1 MARSIT
7 SSDANGATFE
17 TVGSTGGFSAGDL
30 IYYGTTGYGKIPASA
45 VPSTATS
52 SLTKAYPSLPT
63 NGTSNGYFAP
73 TNFAGLGFSR
83 SVVLLSNGNAVAV
96 YGNPIDGYP
105 YFVIYN
111 PTTRAIVAGPTVIS
125 TTFIMSAATNTTGVN
140 IGVLLLSS
148 GNFVVFWGNSAGGTT
163 SRVNYAQYTNAGV
176 IVGAV
181 TQDTTLAV
189 DNTNQGC
196 MRGVGL
202 ANGGFVLAF
211 GNNTGTAVY
220 FRAYDSAGVGQ
231 FAWVTFS
238 PFSNGSASGSN
249 PSWGLAA
256 RSDNTYLLTGQST
269 TAGTYN
275 YAIYNYAGTA
285 VVATTTFL
293 VTGGT
298 TNGTTD
304 CATLS
309 DGTTFV
315 IAYAGQ
321 TATSTQGWNF
331 RFLPTGN
338 VLGSP
343 FFLQGNFNS
352 SGGNPAVNYV
362 RVWPLS
368 SNRFLITGVDSNNM
382 GAYAV
387 FNSSGTPLL
396 GISGTFGTASSTR
409 SFGSNYQVS
418 TPVLGVIETGGN
430 AEVYSIARVGVNSSS
445 TTFFRISLT
454 TYNMVSTT
462 TTSGALSIPTATTP
476 TSGYAGTNST
486 PSKASFALSNGVYPY
501 APKLSSGAAA
511 TAAGVY
517 PTPVSVIN
525 TVNTF
530 DMCVLSN
537 GNVCVVTSN
546 GGVVSAY
553 IYNPITL
560 ALISSSA
567 INSISG
573 NTVTTSDQQTP
584 YVRVT
589 PLSGGS
595 FCVGVGTTSTNLRLT
610 AFTSAF
616 VQQGSTVN
624 ITTVAQ
630 TFGSQPNNFA
640 LCTISGDRVVVV
652 YLTTATNLNYA
663 VYSSTLAAVVAGTT
677 AVTDTTTVY
686 GNAVCA
692 TPNGFMVSASRGTAA
707 TYNYYT
713 FFEYSANLFTQ
724 PSFATAS
731 VFAANL
737 NAPTFTVSNYN
748 GVVYSLVRNNTT
760 SASMYAM
767 TGTSTT
773 QVLVATSTA
782 IGTTTIG
789 SGITAAGTPY
799 MIYQDTTNLTTGV
812 QSPNMTTVA
821 SLTGWTAPTT
831 RTSNE
836 TVQIRSVPLYGNMV
850 LVAYL
855 IDTST
860 ALVFGTLQI
869 NGSPDSAV
877 FTTADATAGVPVYPL
892 ATTTV
897 SPAITNNTFAGVAVT
912 DCAAGGTGVIQT
924 TGTTNL
930 NSTYPT
936 TTAQTFD
943 YTGQAAPGLKGT
955 ISGRSISMRKS

>member
-63 NGTSNGYFAP
+63 NGTSGGYFQP

-83 SVVLLSNGNAVAV
+83 SVVLLSNGNAVAA
-96 YGNPIDGYP
+96 YGNPVDGYP
-105 YFVIYN
+105 YFVIFN

-125 TTFIMSAATNTTGVN
+125 TTFIMSATNNTDGRN
-140 IGVLLLSS
+140 IGVLLLNS
-148 GNFVVFWGNSAGGTT
+148 GNFVVYWGNSAGGTT
-163 SRVNYAQYTNAGV
+163 SRVNYAQYTNTGTL
-176 IVGAV
+176 VGAV

-189 DNTNQGC
+189 NNTNQAC

-211 GNNTGTAVY
+211 GISSDVN
-220 FRAYDSAGVGQ
+220 FRAYDSSGVGQ
-231 FAWVTFS
+231 FAWVTLSTFTS
-238 PFSNGSASGSN
+238 SAAASSN

-269 TAGTYN
+269 TSSTYN
-275 YAIYNYAGTA
+275 YTIYNYAGTA
-285 VVATTTFL
+285 VVAPTTF
-293 VTGGT
+293 T
-298 TNGTTD
+298 TVLAGVSNGKTD
-304 CATLS
+304 CAVLS

-343 FFLQGNFNS
+343 FFIQGNFNS
-352 SGGNPAVNYV
+352 SDGNTAANYV

-368 SNRFLITGVDSNNM
+368 SNRFLITGVDSANS

-396 GISGTFGTASSTR
+396 GTSGTLGTASVTR
-409 SFGSNYQVS
+409 SFGSYYYVTSQ
-418 TPVLGVIETGGN
+418 VLGVIESGGN
-430 AEVYSIARVGVNSSS
+430 AEVYGMTRTGVNGSNSN
-445 TTFFRISLT
+445 FFRISLT
-454 TYNMVSTT
+454 TYDMVSTST
-462 TTSGALSIPTATTP
+462 ISGALSIPVATTP
-476 TSGYAGTNST
+476 TTGYVGTNST
-486 PSKASFALSNGVYPY
+486 PSKASFALTNGVFPY
-501 APKLSSGAAA
+501 APKLSTGAAGTA
-511 TAAGVY
+511 TGVY
-517 PTPVSVIN
+517 PTPVSVVASIN
-525 TVNTF
+525 SF

-537 GNVCVVTSN
+537 GNICVIACAGTAM
-546 GGVVSAY
+546 SAY
-553 IYNPITL
+553 IYNPVTL
-560 ALISSSA
+560 ALISSA
-567 INSISG
+567 NINSITGG
-573 NTVTTSDQQTP
+573 NNQSTDAVTTS
-584 YVRVT
+584 VRVT
-589 PLSGGS
+589 PLINGS
-595 FCVGVGTTSTNLRLT
+595 FCVANGTSGTNLRLT

-624 ITTVAQ
+624 ITTQ
-630 TFGSQPNNFA
+630 TMTFGSQPANFA

-652 YLTTATNLNYA
+652 YQTGAATLTYA
-663 VYSSTLAAVVAGTT
+663 VYSSTLAVVVAATVAATDST
-677 AVTDTTTVY
+677 AVSN
-686 GNAVCA
+686 NAICS
-692 TPNGFMVSASRGTAA
+692 TPNGFVVTTFRSTANQ
-707 TYNYYT
+707 YSFYT

-724 PSFATAS
+724 PSFALFNSSIGNS
-731 VFAANL
+731 V
-737 NAPTFTVSNYN
+737 PTFLFTNNN
-748 GVVYSLVRNNTT
+748 GMPSFSYRT
-760 SASMYAM
+760 SATAAETVGYSG
-767 TGTSTT
+767 TGSIAISSIATT
-773 QVLVATSTA
+773 AVQV
-782 IGTTTIG
+782 GTVG
-789 SGITAAGTPY
+789 GGITAAGTPY
-799 MIYQDTTNLTTGV
+799 MIWQDTTNKTTGV
-812 QSPNMTTVA
+812 QSPNMTAVA
-821 SLTGWTAPTT
+821 SLTGWTAPTS
-831 RTSNE
+831 RSANP
-836 TVQIRSVPLYGNMV
+836 QIRSVPLYGNMV

-855 IDTST
+855 VDSSN

-869 NGSPDSAV
+869 NGTPDSAI

-892 ATTTV
+892 ATTTTTGV
-897 SPAITNNTFAGVAVT
+897 ITNTTFAGVAVT

-943 YTGQAAPGLKGT
+943 YTGQAAPGVKGT

>member
-30 IYYGTTGYGKIPASA
+30 IYYGTTGYGKIPVSSL
-45 VPSTATS
+45 PSTATS

-63 NGTSNGYFAP
+63 NGTSGGYFQP
-73 TNFAGLGFSR
+73 TNFAGLGFNKA
-83 SVVLLSNGNAVAV
+83 VVLLSNGNAVAA
-96 YGNPIDGYP
+96 YANPVDGYP
-105 YFVIYN
+105 YFVIFN

-125 TTFIMSAATNTTGVN
+125 TTFTMTATANTDGVN
-140 IGVLLLSS
+140 IGVLLLNS
-148 GNFVVFWGNSAGGTT
+148 GNFVVYWGNNAGGTA

-181 TQDTTLAV
+181 TQDTTLAS
-189 DNTNQGC
+189 NNSNNGC

-211 GNNTGTAVY
+211 GITTNDVA
-220 FRAYDSAGVGQ
+220 FRAYDSSGVGQ
-231 FAWVTFS
+231 FAWVTLASFS
-238 PFSNGSASGSN
+238 AGTTTASN

-275 YAIYNYAGTA
+275 YTIYNYAGTA
-285 VVATTTFL
+285 VVAPTTFL

-298 TNGTTD
+298 TNGKMD

-338 VLGSP
+338 VLSSP

-352 SGGNPAVNYV
+352 STPNSSANYV

-368 SNRFLITGVDSNNM
+368 SNRFLITGSDANSM

-396 GISGTFGTASSTR
+396 GTNGSIGTASNTR
-409 SFGSNYQVS
+409 SFGSFYSVS
-418 TPVLGVIETGGN
+418 CQVLGVIESGGN
-430 AEVYSIARVGVNSSS
+430 AEVYVVPRVSTINSSS
-445 TTFFRISLT
+445 TNFFRISLT
-454 TYNMVSTT
+454 TYDMVSTS
-462 TTSGALSIPTATTP
+462 TTSGALSIPVATIP
-476 TSGYAGTNST
+476 SSGYAGTNST

-501 APKLSSGAAA
+501 APKLSTVAAA
-511 TAAGVY
+511 TATGVY
-517 PTPVSVIN
+517 PTPTGVIS
-525 TVNTF
+525 TVNSF

-537 GNVCVVTSN
+537 GNICVVACNSTTP
-546 GGVVSAY
+546 SAY
-553 IYNPITL
+553 IYNPVTL
-560 ALISSSA
+560 ALISSANISA
-567 INSISG
+567 ITGSNFQNTDAPTPSI
-573 NTVTTSDQQTP
+573 
-584 YVRVT
+584 RVT
-589 PLSGGS
+589 PLNNGN
-595 FCVGVGTTSTNLRLT
+595 FCVGVGTSNINLRLT
-610 AFTSAF
+610 VLTSAF

-624 ITTVAQ
+624 ISTQAM
-630 TFGSQPNNFA
+630 TFGSQPTNFA

-652 YLTTATNLNYA
+652 YQTGAATLTYA
-663 VYSSTLAAVVAGTT
+663 VYSSTLAPVVAATVATTDGTQ
-677 AVTDTTTVY
+677 VQC
-686 GNAVCA
+686 NSVCA
-692 TPNGFMVSASRGTAA
+692 SPNGFTVGTAKSTA
-707 TYNYYT
+707 NNYSYYI
-713 FFEYSANLFTQ
+713 FYEYSANLFSQ
-724 PSFATAS
+724 PAFATGATAGVGTSWHTFS
-731 VFAANL
+731 VAN
-737 NAPTFTVSNYN
+737 NN
-748 GVVYSLVRNNTT
+748 GVVWVPNRASATNAILYGMYSV
-760 SASMYAM
+760 SMAGAITA
-767 TGTSTT
+767 TGTAINATT
-773 QVLVATSTA
+773 V
-782 IGTTTIG
+782 GC
-789 SGITAAGTPY
+789 GITASGAPY
-799 MIYQDTTNLTTGV
+799 VIFQDTTNFTTGIFSASTTGV
-812 QSPNMTTVA
+812 T

-831 RTSNE
+831 RSTNP
-836 TVQIRSVPLYGNMV
+836 QIRSVPLYGNMV

-855 IDTST
+855 VDTNT
-860 ALVFGTLQI
+860 ALAFGTLQI
-869 NGSPDSAV
+869 NGNPDSAV
-877 FTTADATAGVPVYPL
+877 FTTADATNGVPIYPL
-892 ATTTV
+892 ATTTTTGT
-897 SPAITNNTFAGVAVT
+897 ITNTTFAGVAVT

-943 YTGQAAPGLKGT
+943 YTGQAAPGVKGT
-955 ISGRSISMRKS
+955 IGGRSISMRKS